1 MFSIDGLG
9 GIGMIYFYNPI
20 MSLMRREDIKSMV
33 IGSIGIAPSLFDKGL
48 FCSFEIE

>member
-20 MSLMRREDIKSMV
+20 KNLMRREDIKSTV
-33 IGSIGIAPSLFDKGL
+33 IGIIGIAPSFFIKENGL
-48 FCSFEIE
+48 F